1 MQEPEQNEHNEKS
14 HEPVDVAVER
24 IARSQHGAF
33 SRRQAIDCGAT
44 ETLIHRRKKAGRW
57 RRAAPSVYVLPGW
70 QRTFRQRVA
79 VAVLQVPGSAASHRC
94 AGMLQRLDGVRTAP
108 IEITVPRNAGAK
120 PKGVTV
126 HRSDDLA
133 EEDVEVID
141 GIRTTT
147 VTRTLV
153 DIAGLI
159 GRNDLECAYECGV
172 RRGETSL
179 EAVEALVERVA
190 RPGRRG
196 VRGARALIKIAVRDG
211 KRNGSELETRF
222 FQILRELGLPLPM
235 RQRQVFRPDG
245 RFAYAD
251 YAYDDEKVVFE
262 LQGYDGHSTRI
273 QHRRDTERNNMIALR
288 GYTLFE
294 FTWHHVM
301 REPEMVKRVVLEA
314 LGVLTFEHRK

>member
-1 MQEPEQNEHNEKS
+1 MEKPEQDAEPQ
-14 HEPVDVAVER
+14 EPVDVAIER

-44 ETLIHRRKKAGRW
+44 DTLIHRRKKAGRW
-57 RRAAPSVYVLPGW
+57 RRVAPGVYVLAGW
-70 QRTFRQRVA
+70 ERTFRQRVI
-79 VAVLQVPGSAASHRC
+79 VAVLQVPGSAASHEC
-94 AGMLQRLDGVRTAP
+94 AALLQRLDGVRTAP
-108 IEITVPRNAGAK
+108 IEITVPRTSGAK

-126 HRSDDLA
+126 HRSDDLL

-153 DIAGLI
+153 DLAAQIS
-159 GRNDLECAYECGV
+159 RNDLECAYESGV
-172 RRGETSL
+172 RRGATSL
-179 EAVEALVERVA
+179 EAIEKLVERVG
-190 RPGRRG
+190 RSGRRG
-196 VRGARALIKIAVRDG
+196 VTRARALIKIAVRDG
-211 KRNGSELETRF
+211 ERNGSELETRF
-222 FQILRELGLPLPM
+222 FQILRELGLPLPT

-262 LQGYDGHSTRI
+262 LQGYEGHSTKI

-314 LGVLTFEHRK
+314 LGVLTFEYRK